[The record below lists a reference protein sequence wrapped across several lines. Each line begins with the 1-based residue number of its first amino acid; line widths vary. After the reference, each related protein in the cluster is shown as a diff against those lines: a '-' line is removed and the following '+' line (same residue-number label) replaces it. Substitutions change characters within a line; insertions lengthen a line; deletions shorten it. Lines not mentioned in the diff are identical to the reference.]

1 MELKDKESLLLLK
14 KKAEILLEDLEVITI
29 SLSVTKERLKLILS
43 EDQNAVNVELIEK
56 LENQIKLLLE
66 SQEKIKFALYNF
78 IYDKYQSIKNLE
90 NQP

>member
-1 MELKDKESLLLLK
+1 MESKDKESLLLLK

-78 IYDKYQSIKNLE
+78 IYDKYQSIKKLE

>member
-1 MELKDKESLLLLK
+1 MESKDKESLLLLK

-43 EDQNAVNVELIEK
+43 EEQNAVNVELIEK

-66 SQEKIKFALYNF
+66 SQENIKFALYSF
-78 IYDKYQSIKNLE
+78 IYDKYQSIKKLE
-90 NQP
+90 N